1 MSQSRLTA
9 AALRGAVDL
18 SALKRPAPA
27 PAPSLPTGAGPSAPG
42 APTGQFVVAGSD
54 ATFQD
59 VAQNSTR
66 WPVVVV
72 LWSARLAE
80 SAQYVDV
87 MGQVAQAYA
96 GRFQVVSIDVDS
108 NPGLLRAFQIQSVPS
123 VLSLIQGQPVPLFVG
138 ALPPAEVAPWI
149 DELLKLA
156 VQYGITGRAPGGDPQ
171 PDDTDARVEEE
182 PISPLHEAAYAA
194 IEAGDYDA
202 AVAAYEEA
210 LRLDPRDADAK
221 LGLGQ
226 VELLRRTQGVD
237 LAAARAAAAAD
248 PSDVEAAILVADL
261 DVLGGHVEDAFARLV
276 DLVRVTS
283 GDDRAR
289 ARTHLLGLFDV
300 VGASDPRV
308 IAGRKALTSALF

>member
-27 PAPSLPTGAGPSAPG
+27 PPAAPG
-42 APTGQFVVAGSD
+42 ASPSATGGPRAHFVVTGSD

-59 VAQNSTR
+59 VAQDSTR

-80 SAQYVDV
+80 SAAYVDV

-96 GRFQVVSIDVDS
+96 GRFQVVSVDVDG

-123 VLSLIQGQPVPLFVG
+123 VLGLIQGQPVPLFVG
-138 ALPPAEVAPWI
+138 ALPPAEVTPWI

-156 VQYGITGRAPGGDPQ
+156 VQYGITGRAPASDADPSVPEDSQ
-171 PDDTDARVEEE
+171 PAET

-210 LRLDPRDADAK
+210 LRLDPSDGDAR

-248 PSDVEAAILVADL
+248 PADVEAAIRVADL

-276 DLVRVTS
+276 DLVRVSS
-283 GDDRAR
+283 GDERAR
-289 ARTHLLGLFDV
+289 VRTHLLELFDV